1 MYDEKELAK
10 RVSKKRKAFLIY
22 FFLDIALLA
31 ASITLLILN
40 INETVFFI
48 STIATALSVMFLF
61 TLCNS
66 FSPAVLFSS
75 EIRGK
80 NIKEDVYE
88 VYVRRGFGLSPRQA
102 GMRYGG
108 HPISHTR
115 MAKGRLRS
123 SVYLRLEN
131 GDIFEIRGLRV
142 EHTELYEDGD
152 LLCKPAGAKYPIIL
166 GRHIERQPCPLCGAI
181 NTESADACINCGLK
195 TEK

>member
-31 ASITLLILN
+31 VSITLLILN
-40 INETVFFI
+40 INETLFFI
-48 STIATALSVMFLF
+48 SAIAIALSVAFLF
-61 TLCNS
+61 ALCNS

-115 MAKGRLRS
+115 MAICS
-123 SVYLRLEN
+123 AS
-131 GDIFEIRGLRV
+131 
-142 EHTELYEDGD
+142 
-152 LLCKPAGAKYPIIL
+152 
-166 GRHIERQPCPLCGAI
+166 RQAQ
-181 NTESADACINCGLK
+181 NTR
-195 TEK
+195 